1 MTLIN
6 FSGTLVIRHCN
17 QTVHLTCQNN
27 TFTMQ
32 SVYPHKTTLHIE
44 PSYYDNGVPVFQPTM
59 HEFRDFYNFNKAINK
74 YGMQSGIVKVIPPTQ
89 WVLRVQKCYT
99 ESNLEQVSIQNPIVQ
114 SINTNAPGIYQLQNI
129 ERYKKYSIFQW
140 KEMAK
145 TRKPPR
151 RKQRGKSET
160 ETHSKDIPFYNIN
173 TSEYTDDRCKE
184 LETNYWRSLSYSEP
198 MYGAD
203 TMGSVFDKSIT
214 AWNVAHLPNL
224 LDLMEEKLPGV
235 NQAYLY
241 AGLWKASFAWHL
253 EDQDLYLI
261 NYLHFGAPKQWYLIP
276 QSQHEEFYAL
286 MVDLFHDE
294 FKQCSEFLRHKT
306 FMVSP
311 AYLEKHG
318 IRVNHTIHREG
329 EFIITYPYGY
339 HAGFNYDYN
348 LAESVN
354 FALDDWFE
362 FGKRTKKCECISDS
376 VGINIKHLWE
386 KYYGTKYEAVKEEDG
401 RDGGLEADSDGSI
414 EVVKVEKIQRKCRK
428 RKQDNV
434 HITNTHE
441 SVSTKRPHKQPD
453 IPRECALCPNTLQ
466 QTKYSHSA
474 LFELLQADTYGTTP
488 ERPRRVHKICAS
500 MFPHQLKCDFKTNTV
515 HGLDD
520 ITKNQKKLRCGVC
533 RQSEM
538 GACFQCSYKK
548 CTRAFHGTCGLV
560 DGVQYDFDSGEAFC
574 KFHRQGPTSAEFKVG
589 MYVQF
594 LFNHGVYFGQLVNLG
609 DGDVEVEV
617 YPSAQDVIEIPTTS
631 IINVV

>member
-1 MTLIN
+1 
-6 FSGTLVIRHCN
+6 
-17 QTVHLTCQNN
+17 
-27 TFTMQ
+27 MQ
-32 SVYPHKTTLHIE
+32 SVYPNHTSLHIE
-44 PSYYDNGVPVFQPTM
+44 PSYYDNGVPVFKPTM

-74 YGMQSGIVKVIPPTQ
+74 YGMESGIVKVIPPTQ

-99 ESNLEQVSIQNPIVQ
+99 ESNLGQVSIQNPIVQ

-140 KEMAK
+140 REMAK
-145 TRKPPR
+145 TRQPPR
-151 RKQRGKSET
+151 RKQRSDKPEVGHGHAKR
-160 ETHSKDIPFYNIN
+160 IPFYNIN
-173 TSEYTDDRCKE
+173 TSEYTDERCKE

-203 TMGSVFDKSIT
+203 TMGTVFDKSIT
-214 AWNVAHLPNL
+214 VWNVAHLPNL

-276 QSQHEEFYAL
+276 QSQHKEFYAL
-286 MVDLFHDE
+286 MVDLFRDE
-294 FKQCSEFLRHKT
+294 FKQCREFLRHKT

-318 IRVNHTIHREG
+318 IKVNHTIHREG
-329 EFIITYPYGY
+329 EFMITYPYGY

-362 FGKRTKKCECISDS
+362 FGKRTKKCECINDS
-376 VGINIKHLWE
+376 VGINVKHLWE
-386 KYYGTKYEAVKEEDG
+386 KYYGTKYETAKEEEEG
-401 RDGGLEADSDGSI
+401 RGNRFSSDSDGSI

-428 RKQDNV
+428 RKQDNADPA
-434 HITNTHE
+434 NTR
-441 SVSTKRPHKQPD
+441 RPHKQPEI
-453 IPRECALCPNTLQ
+453 IPRECELCPNTLQ
-466 QTKYSHSA
+466 QTKYSHSS
-474 LFELLQADTYGTTP
+474 LFELLEADVNGATP
-488 ERPRRVHKICAS
+488 RTARRVHKICAS
-500 MFPHQLKCDFKTNTV
+500 MFPHQLKCNCKTNTV
-515 HGLDD
+515 HGLDN

-533 RQSEM
+533 RQSNM
-538 GACFQCSYKK
+538 GACFQCSYEK

-560 DGVQYDFDSGEAFC
+560 DGVQYDFNSGEAFC
-574 KFHRQGPTSAEFKVG
+574 KFHCQSSTSPEFRVG

-594 LFNHGVYFGQLVNLG
+594 LFNHRVYFGQLVSLG
-609 DGDVEVEV
+609 EGDVEIEV
-617 YPSAQDVIEIPTTS
+617 YPSAKDVIEIPMTS